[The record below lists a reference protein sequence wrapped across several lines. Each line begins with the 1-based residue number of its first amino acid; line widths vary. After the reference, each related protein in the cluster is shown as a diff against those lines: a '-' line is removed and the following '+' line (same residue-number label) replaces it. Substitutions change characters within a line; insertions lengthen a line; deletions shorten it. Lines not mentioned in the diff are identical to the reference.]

1 MKNIIVHSL
10 RDKETKRFFR
20 FARNLPDKDFWGK
33 KGRYL
38 RGDFQ
43 RFQKFLDY
51 IKPFDPKCFLVAE
64 ENNRFLGFIVVV
76 YNPVWISEL
85 VERYGYDIGK
95 RAYILGIAVVQRR
108 KDVFKALTDEMMTYF
123 SAREIEGAE
132 YPTLGNIC
140 LTTGTDVLTSEN
152 VDPLIIFREAGFR
165 ISECYYSMKV
175 DLNACNSK
183 EECSAEDVGFRS
195 KRKSIEAFKGNE
207 VFGKI
212 TWDPIKNE
220 KTSIEIHVSQGYR
233 RKGLGSALMARTL
246 QKLKADGVKT
256 VELGVDGNNLSALR
270 LYRKFGFT
278 VSKTHFYILMP
289 FKSKIASHL
298 VIQLSSRGELLA

>member
-10 RDKETKRFFR
+10 GDNETERFFR

-76 YNPVWISEL
+76 YNPVWVNEL
-85 VERYGYDIGK
+85 KERYGYDVGK

-108 KDVFKALTDEMMTYF
+108 KEVFKTLTDEMMTYF

-132 YPTLGNIC
+132 YPTLGNVC

-152 VDPLIIFREAGFR
+152 VDSLIIFREAGFR
-165 ISECYYSMKV
+165 ISECYYSMKL
-175 DLNACNSK
+175 DLSLCKSK
-183 EECSAEDVGFRS
+183 EERSVKDLEFRF

-207 VFGKI
+207 VLGKI
-212 TWDPIKNE
+212 TWDPIENE
-220 KTSIEIHVSQGYR
+220 KTSIEIYVSQGCR
-233 RKGLGSALMARTL
+233 RKGLGSALMARAL

-256 VELGVDGNNLSALR
+256 IELGVDGNNLSALK
-270 LYRKFGFT
+270 LYRKFGFA
-278 VSKTHFYILMP
+278 VSKTHFYILLP
-289 FKSKIASHL
+289 FKF
-298 VIQLSSRGELLA
+298 